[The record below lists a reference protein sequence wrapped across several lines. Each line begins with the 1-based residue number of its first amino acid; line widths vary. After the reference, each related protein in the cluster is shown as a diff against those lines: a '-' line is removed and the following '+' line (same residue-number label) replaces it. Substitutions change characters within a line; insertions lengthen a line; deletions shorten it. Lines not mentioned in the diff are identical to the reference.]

1 MVEFIY
7 ERKKKKKKLKI
18 YLILFS
24 LFVVVN
30 STSFIIRGE
39 YPRALSSFMLFSIV
53 FYFSLKEKYWAA
65 LIVKGMVWLYA
76 IVLVIMIVVLLLQ

>member
-1 MVEFIY
+1 MNLHMSE
-7 ERKKKKKKLKI
+7 KKEKKHRV

-39 YPRALSSFMLFSIV
+39 YPRAVSSFILFSIV

-65 LIVKGMVWLYA
+65 LIVKGMVGLYA
-76 IVLVIMIVVLLLQ
+76 IVLVIIIIVLLLQ

>member
-1 MVEFIY
+1 MSE
-7 ERKKKKKKLKI
+7 KKEKKHRV

-39 YPRALSSFMLFSIV
+39 YPRAVSSFILFSIV

-65 LIVKGMVWLYA
+65 LIVKGMVGLYA
-76 IVLVIMIVVLLLQ
+76 IVLVIIIIVLLLQ